1 MLTTDFPF
9 SDKNTVLDDGCPA
22 DYREAL
28 RSFVVLLDVR
38 HVDPCSHL
46 ACTSTVHAISDVV
59 SSNARSLQQLGE
71 RHTVVLST
79 LTVPMETGTALTMTR
94 GTQVGGDECSEIAV
108 ADYGHEKTVGF
119 AV

>member
-1 MLTTDFPF
+1 MLTTGFPF
-9 SDKNTVLDDGCPA
+9 SDKNTVLDDGCSA

-28 RSFVVLLDVR
+28 RSFAVLLDVR
-38 HVDPCSHL
+38 HVKPCFHL

-71 RHTVVLST
+71 RHTVVPST
-79 LTVPMETGTALTMTR
+79 LTVPMETGTALTITR